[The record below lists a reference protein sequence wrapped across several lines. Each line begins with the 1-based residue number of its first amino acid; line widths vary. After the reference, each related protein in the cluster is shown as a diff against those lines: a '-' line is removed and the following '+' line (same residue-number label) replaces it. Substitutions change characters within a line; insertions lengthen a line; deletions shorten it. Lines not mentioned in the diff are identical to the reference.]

1 MSELFDIKRYRV
13 DIVLKLAFTPRW
25 IASLL
30 LVIALSTGFVLLSHW
45 QLSSATWGQRT
56 ADPAKEIVQPW
67 EKFLSA
73 HEPLTIENSDHMV
86 KVTGHYIAGSSYLV
100 TDKLNEGRQG
110 YWVVSA
116 FLPET
121 TPATDSEPRALAI
134 ARAWTAKDSLPAE
147 PQGTLTVIG
156 RIVSNDAPYYSRDIE
171 QKYSAEQITSQRMIG
186 TAASAQLTNL
196 WDIPLYGAIITADA
210 ETPQG
215 TPLPLDAEGKLLSSA
230 TIVGQTGDLHG
241 VRASQVTHEDVNW
254 LNIFYALE
262 WLVFAG
268 FAFFL
273 WWRML
278 KDSYEKAQ
286 DPAEY
291 FEYEGQ
297 YWLDEDSGRYY
308 YWDPA
313 EEQYYFFDD
322 ISQQQILEE
331 RTNKHASS

>member
-1 MSELFDIKRYRV
+1 M
-13 DIVLKLAFTPRW
+13 LKLAFTPRW

-30 LVIALSTGFVLLSHW
+30 LVIALSTGFVMLSHW

-56 ADPAKEIVQPW
+56 ADPTKEIVQPW

-86 KVTGHYIAGSSYLV
+86 QVTGHYVPDSSYLV
-100 TDKLNEGRQG
+100 ADKLNEGRQG
-110 YWVVSA
+110 FWIVSA
-116 FLPET
+116 FIPEKT
-121 TPATDSEPRALAI
+121 HSTDSESRAIAI
-134 ARAWTAKDSLPAE
+134 ARAWSANDVLDVE

-156 RIVSNDAPYYSRDIE
+156 RIVSNDAPYYSRDVV
-171 QKYSAEQITSQRMIG
+171 QKYSAEQIASHRIIG
-186 TAASAQLTNL
+186 SAASAQLTNL
-196 WDIPLYGAIITADA
+196 WDRPLYGAIITADA
-210 ETPQG
+210 EIPQG
-215 TPLPLDAEGKLLSSA
+215 KPLPLDADGRLLPSA
-230 TIVGQTGDLHG
+230 TILGQNQDVHG

-308 YWDPA
+308 YWDPGA
-313 EEQYYFFDD
+313 EQYYFFDD
-322 ISQQQILEE
+322 ISQQQITEE
-331 RTNKHASS
+331 RTNKHAS